1 MGAGLLKL
9 VFVMVVVVGLS
20 TGGKGMVEGQ
30 VHHHVVGDDRGWDPS
45 SDLLSWSSAR
55 TFRVGDNIWFAY
67 SAAHENVVELHNIEE
82 YKSCHVKNP
91 IRMYTDGLNKVSLKE
106 EGVRYFASGNPE
118 SCKKGLKLHVEVQPQ
133 PQPQPR
139 EKNET
144 QTLRSGSIMA
154 AGPTPS
160 ASAHASGLP
169 FILFIGL
176 LLCYVSL

>member
-1 MGAGLLKL
+1 MGNVMFEVLWAG
-9 VFVMVVVVGLS
+9 
-20 TGGKGMVEGQ
+20 
-30 VHHHVVGDDRGWDPS
+30 
-45 SDLLSWSSAR
+45 
-55 TFRVGDNIWFAY
+55 FAY

-82 YKSCHVKNP
+82 YKSCDVKNP

-106 EGVRYFASGNPE
+106 EGIRYFTSGNPE
-118 SCKKGLKLHVEVQPQ
+118 SCKNGLKLHVKVQPQ
-133 PQPQPR
+133 

-144 QTLRSGSIMA
+144 QTPRSDSIMA

-169 FILFIGL
+169 FILSVGL